1 MKHVPV
7 IDSADEFKQWWDAPL
22 SLERVQA
29 LRQPI
34 AEAVLRDLVE
44 RFPECRADVAARRD
58 TPVDLLARLRSDD
71 DEWTR
76 WRVRTNQRWL
86 ADHPDDAEPW
96 LDDPGAPIQLR
107 LTQDERNLL
116 RFGLM
121 EWGGPTNATEELAVA
136 MGFASLA
143 DLYDQTKRIAEGI
156 KAGQAL
162 TRTDWTRAL
171 LATEIVFASNVVGS
185 GHDWN
190 ITTGIADS
198 TALDLLRAIQHKVP
212 TGGVLGNVFGSRPD
226 RRPGRLPGDLR
237 RVHLKLWRSDAVVLF
252 DWLMTVD
259 LDSIPIAHPAEKQAL
274 ADLLSRLEQET
285 DIPGVTQ
292 EEIDRA
298 REVVARHMGW

>member
-1 MKHVPV
+1 MENGPV

-29 LRQPI
+29 LRQPVP
-34 AEAVLRDLVE
+34 ESVLRDVVK
-44 RFPECRADVAARRD
+44 RFPECRADVAQRRD
-58 TPVDLLARLRSDD
+58 TPVDVLAQLRRDE
-71 DEWTR
+71 DEWTQ
-76 WRVRTNQRWL
+76 WRVRTNERWL
-86 ADHPDDAEPW
+86 ADHPDDGEPW
-96 LDDPGAPIQLR
+96 LDDPETPIQLR
-107 LTQDERNLL
+107 LTEGERKLL

-156 KAGQAL
+156 KARQPQ

-185 GHDWN
+185 GRDWN

-198 TALDLLRAIQHKVP
+198 AAIDLLRSIQHKVP
-212 TGGVLGNVFGSRPD
+212 TGGVLGSVFGSRPD
-226 RRPGRLPGDLR
+226 RRPGREPADLR
-237 RVHLKLWRSDAVVLF
+237 RVHINLWRSDAVVLF

-259 LDSIPIAHPAEKQAL
+259 LDSIPITHPAEKQAL
-274 ADLLSRLEQET
+274 ADLLTRLEHET
-285 DIPGVTQ
+285 DIPGVAQ

-298 REVVARHMGW
+298 RDDVARDMGW